1 MINYATLGSL
11 ITPAKVIRCG
21 NDSFPVLSMTMHNGI
36 VMQSE
41 RFKKKLASADQ
52 SDYKVVKRGQLVVG
66 FPIDEG
72 VLYVQKAADEGIMS
86 PAYNVW
92 DIDSKVID
100 PDFLELCLHSPQS
113 MQYYKNKLRGT
124 TARRR
129 SIPVSDLEA
138 LKIRLPDMQTQ
149 HEIVAIIKKA
159 EAIIV
164 DRQEQLDYFEQ
175 LVKSRFVELFGDPF
189 INSMKWKRLKIKD
202 AVTVE
207 PQNGMYKPQSDYVT
221 DGSGTPILRIDSFY
235 NGVVTDFTLLKRLL
249 CNEKDKRKYLL
260 KEDDI
265 IINRVNSIEY
275 LGKCAHITGLLE
287 ETVYESNMMRIH
299 FDSKRFNPIY
309 VVQLLGSRFVY
320 DQIVN
325 HAKKAVNQ
333 ASINQKD
340 ILDLDIYEPPLAL
353 QDQFAAFVKQVD
365 KSKYCS
371 QKFEELCHELIKI
384 YEQEWM

>member
-1 MINYATLGSL
+1 MNFGQLTEFCTINMGQSPDSKTYNDKGEGMPFYQGNADFGEIHPKTRVWCSAPVKIAHEDDILLSVRAPIGAMN
-11 ITPAKVIRCG
+11 IAKEECCIGRG
-21 NDSFPVLSMTMHNGI
+21 
-36 VMQSE
+36 
-41 RFKKKLASADQ
+41 LASLTPKTDKCNQKYLYYALQ
-52 SDYKVVKRGQLVVG
+52 SKIDILTAQGTGSTFKAISKKVLEKTNIPMYSLNEQKNITDILNKVDYAVV
-66 FPIDEG
+66 
-72 VLYVQKAADEGIMS
+72 S
-86 PAYNVW
+86 
-92 DIDSKVID
+92 
-100 PDFLELCLHSPQS
+100 
-113 MQYYKNKLRGT
+113 
-124 TARRR
+124 RRKQ
-129 SIPVSDLEA
+129 IYW
-138 LKIRLPDMQTQ
+138 
-149 HEIVAIIKKA
+149 
-159 EAIIV
+159 
-164 DRQEQLDYFEQ
+164 LDQ

-365 KSKYCS
+365 KSKLAV
-371 QKFEELCHELIKI
+371 QKSLDELETLKKSLMQQ
-384 YEQEWM
+384 YFG

>member
-1 MINYATLGSL
+1 MINYTTLGSL

-41 RFKKKLASADQ
+41 RFKKKLASTDQ

-129 SIPVSDLEA
+129 SIPVSDLQA

-175 LVKSRFVELFGDPF
+175 LVKSRFVELFGDP
-189 INSMKWKRLKIKD
+189 ILNPMNWNER
-202 AVTVE
+202 TVIE
-207 PQNGMYKPQSDYVT
+207 VCDCMVPGRDKPK
-221 DGSGTPILRIDSFY
+221 SFTGDIPWITIEDLII
-235 NGVVTDFTLLKRLL
+235 NGVTKISKSGLGLT
-249 CNEKDKRKYLL
+249 EKEINQVGRKTIPAGSIIMSCVGNLGICSIAGKEMVINQQLHSFQCGKNVNNIFLMHYLGYRKDYMNKWASNTTVL
-260 KEDDI
+260 YMNKTI
-265 IINRVNSIEY
+265 CNSIPV
-275 LGKCAHITGLLE
+275 I
-287 ETVYESNMMRIH
+287 I
-299 FDSKRFNPIY
+299 
-309 VVQLLGSRFVY
+309 
-320 DQIVN
+320 
-325 HAKKAVNQ
+325 
-333 ASINQKD
+333 
-340 ILDLDIYEPPLAL
+340 PPLEL
-353 QDQFAAFVKQVD
+353 QNQFAIFVKQID
-365 KSKYCS
+365 KSKLAV
-371 QKFEELCHELIKI
+371 QKSLDELETLKKSLMQQ
-384 YEQEWM
+384 YFG